1 MYKKIVEMLEQDIPL
16 QAIADE
22 LDLPIK
28 QVRAIEADFYE
39 FI

>member
-1 MYKKIVEMLEQDIPL
+1 MYKIIVAMLEDNVPLQDIAT
-16 QAIADE
+16 Q
-22 LDLPIK
+22 LDISIR

>member
-1 MYKKIVEMLEQDIPL
+1 MYTKIGEMLEQDIPL
-16 QAIADE
+16 QDIADYF
-22 LDLPIK
+22 DLPIK

>member
-16 QAIADE
+16 QDIADE

>member
-1 MYKKIVEMLEQDIPL
+1 MYEKIVEMLEQGFTE

-28 QVRAIEADFYE
+28 QVYAIEADFYE